1 MRRVQA
7 FASLANYL
15 NWFKKK
21 KRVSPMSVLSVSF
34 LLQNN
39 SLYNFVQ
46 DVTT

>member
-21 KRVSPMSVLSVSF
+21 RVSPMSVLSVYF